1 LNFADLLFGF
11 SIFYAFVALFFKF
24 KNRISY
30 GLVNISI
37 PHIQTDPYPAS
48 SKTPR
53 AVKLLQEQ
61 TLNHWSSRVVFFTP
75 RSDLFFLHK
84 SHDWSWKTCK
94 NKFFRYGV
102 IHARQWVIHTR
113 NWVIY
118 IIFIKGSELFIK
130 ENVLFIYQEMS
141 YSYTRNIKER
151 SYSYTKKWVI
161 HTRKWVIHMSY
172 SYKGMSCSYKGMSYS
187 EKNMSFSERS
197 YSYTWGL

>member
-75 RSDLFFLHK
+75 RSDLFFFAQISWMKNMIPLGLDY
-84 SHDWSWKTCK
+84 HDLATTSSRGPVSERK
-94 NKFFRYGV
+94 NMLV
-102 IHARQWVIHTR
+102 
-113 NWVIY
+113 
-118 IIFIKGSELFIK
+118 IFIHI
-130 ENVLFIYQEMS
+130 
-141 YSYTRNIKER
+141 
-151 SYSYTKKWVI
+151 
-161 HTRKWVIHMSY
+161 
-172 SYKGMSCSYKGMSYS
+172 
-187 EKNMSFSERS
+187 
-197 YSYTWGL
+197 